1 MQIRRG
7 CEADT
12 ERLVALA
19 GQIFETEQEIPR
31 ALTPLPPE
39 NRPQWWCVEEDGALL
54 GSVALYWE
62 DNAWHMGRFVISLEL
77 RGRHVGTA
85 LLETALTDIFAQDIR
100 EVTMEARDTTVHILK
115 KFGAETT
122 GAPFSFY
129 RGTVTPM
136 RLTREAFW
144 NSHTGG
150 QMYFPLPQPEIPV
163 DGAEAGGV
171 DDMGAGVARH
181 GADEYGQPR
190 GQNFPLVSG
199 GAFQHALG
207 VLSHSRSPPPA
218 SADSSP
224 TG

>member
-1 MQIRRG
+1 MSVLYCQSPALFWCALALIVCFFVRRG
-7 CEADT
+7 GHRVRAVLD
-12 ERLVALA
+12 LVL
-19 GQIFETEQEIPR
+19 G
-31 ALTPLPPE
+31 
-39 NRPQWWCVEEDGALL
+39 LL
-54 GSVALYWE
+54 CIVGGVALYWE
-62 DNAWHMGRFVISLEL
+62 DDAWHMGRFAISPEL

-150 QMYFPLPQPEIPV
+150 QI
-163 DGAEAGGV
+163 
-171 DDMGAGVARH
+171 
-181 GADEYGQPR
+181 
-190 GQNFPLVSG
+190 
-199 GAFQHALG
+199 
-207 VLSHSRSPPPA
+207 
-218 SADSSP
+218 
-224 TG
+224 

>member
-7 CEADT
+7 READT

-54 GSVALYWE
+54 GGVALYWE
-62 DNAWHMGRFVISLEL
+62 DDAWHMGRFVISPEL

-122 GAPFSFY
+122 GAPFSVY

-150 QMYFPLPQPEIPV
+150 QI
-163 DGAEAGGV
+163 
-171 DDMGAGVARH
+171 
-181 GADEYGQPR
+181 
-190 GQNFPLVSG
+190 
-199 GAFQHALG
+199 
-207 VLSHSRSPPPA
+207 
-218 SADSSP
+218 
-224 TG
+224 

>member
-7 CEADT
+7 READT

-39 NRPQWWCVEEDGALL
+39 NRPQWWCVEED
-54 GSVALYWE
+54 
-62 DNAWHMGRFVISLEL
+62 DAWHMGRFVIPPEL

-85 LLETALTDIFAQDIR
+85 LLETALTDIFVQDIR

-150 QMYFPLPQPEIPV
+150 QI
-163 DGAEAGGV
+163 
-171 DDMGAGVARH
+171 
-181 GADEYGQPR
+181 
-190 GQNFPLVSG
+190 
-199 GAFQHALG
+199 
-207 VLSHSRSPPPA
+207 
-218 SADSSP
+218 
-224 TG
+224 

>member
-7 CEADT
+7 READT

-54 GSVALYWE
+54 GGVALYWE
-62 DNAWHMGRFVISLEL
+62 DDAWHMGRFVISPEL

-115 KFGAETT
+115 
-122 GAPFSFY
+122 
-129 RGTVTPM
+129 
-136 RLTREAFW
+136 
-144 NSHTGG
+144 NS
-150 QMYFPLPQPEIPV
+150 
-163 DGAEAGGV
+163 
-171 DDMGAGVARH
+171 AR
-181 GADEYGQPR
+181 R
-190 GQNFPLVSG
+190 
-199 GAFQHALG
+199 
-207 VLSHSRSPPPA
+207 PPA
-218 SADSSP
+218 RPFPFIGAR
-224 TG
+224 

>member
-1 MQIRRG
+1 MTGRFPVDDVIEQMFEILKSCGKITGKRGEPQAVFAKGERTMQIRRG

-39 NRPQWWCVEEDGALL
+39 NHPQWWCVEEDGALL
-54 GSVALYWE
+54 GGVALYWE
-62 DNAWHMGRFVISLEL
+62 DNAWHMGRFVISPEL
-77 RGRHVGTA
+77 RGRHVGTV

-150 QMYFPLPQPEIPV
+150 QI
-163 DGAEAGGV
+163 
-171 DDMGAGVARH
+171 
-181 GADEYGQPR
+181 
-190 GQNFPLVSG
+190 
-199 GAFQHALG
+199 
-207 VLSHSRSPPPA
+207 
-218 SADSSP
+218 
-224 TG
+224 

>member
-7 CEADT
+7 READT

-54 GSVALYWE
+54 GGVALYWE
-62 DNAWHMGRFVISLEL
+62 DDAWHMGRFVISPEL

-122 GAPFSFY
+122 GAPFPF
-129 RGTVTPM
+129 
-136 RLTREAFW
+136 
-144 NSHTGG
+144 
-150 QMYFPLPQPEIPV
+150 I
-163 DGAEAGGV
+163 GA
-171 DDMGAGVARH
+171 R
-181 GADEYGQPR
+181 
-190 GQNFPLVSG
+190 
-199 GAFQHALG
+199 
-207 VLSHSRSPPPA
+207 
-218 SADSSP
+218 
-224 TG
+224 

>member
-31 ALTPLPPE
+31 ALT
-39 NRPQWWCVEEDGALL
+39 QWWCVEEDGVLL
-54 GSVALYWE
+54 GGVALYWE
-62 DNAWHMGRFVISLEL
+62 DDAWHMGRFVISPEL

-136 RLTREAFW
+136 RLTREAFGD
-144 NSHTGG
+144 SRACG
-150 QMYFPLPQPEIPV
+150 QI
-163 DGAEAGGV
+163 
-171 DDMGAGVARH
+171 
-181 GADEYGQPR
+181 
-190 GQNFPLVSG
+190 
-199 GAFQHALG
+199 
-207 VLSHSRSPPPA
+207 
-218 SADSSP
+218 
-224 TG
+224 

>member
-7 CEADT
+7 READT

-54 GSVALYWE
+54 GDRQCREDASILGGVALYWE
-62 DNAWHMGRFVISLEL
+62 DNAWHMGRFVISPEL
-77 RGRHVGTA
+77 RGRHIGTV

-100 EVTMEARDTTVHILK
+100 EVTMEARDITVHILK

-129 RGTVTPM
+129 RGTVTPV

-144 NSHTGG
+144 SSR
-150 QMYFPLPQPEIPV
+150 
-163 DGAEAGGV
+163 D
-171 DDMGAGVARH
+171 
-181 GADEYGQPR
+181 R
-190 GQNFPLVSG
+190 GQI
-199 GAFQHALG
+199 
-207 VLSHSRSPPPA
+207 
-218 SADSSP
+218 
-224 TG
+224 